1 MRLMQFMQFMR
12 QPALK
17 KIGKRVVQMG
27 LPIIVSG
34 FFLYYAVYNWNALT
48 AHSFQWDPWL
58 LALSLL
64 GFIVQEIT
72 FGLIWRAILA
82 RLGAKLGVRT
92 SMRIYLA
99 SEFVRYIPGNV
110 WHVLTRILWVSKYGV
125 SRTTAFASM
134 TIELITK
141 LAAGVFVFAISL
153 LFWHDIGAVGSF
165 LSSSF
170 IIIFGIGI
178 ILALAI
184 GLHPRILSGL
194 LNFAL
199 RVIKRQPVTLAVRYR
214 DILLVTL
221 LWSGSWIIAGGAFYL
236 MVLALWPTI
245 PIAALPICVGI
256 YAIAWDIGFV
266 SFITPSGLGFRE
278 GAIGLLFA
286 LALPVLPAS
295 LGAIIALLSRFI
307 STLAEILCV
316 GAAYLSGGQQMREV
330 QAEQSTQSTPGS
342 RLALHDVHDAQDEQ
356 ADAQNGATES
366 SPEPSHETPVN
377 AMAEGGVVGD

>member
-1 MRLMQFMQFMR
+1 MRFMQFIQR
-12 QPALK
+12 PTFK
-17 KIGKRVVQMG
+17 KIGKRVVQIG
-27 LPIIVSG
+27 LPIIVLG
-34 FFLYYAVYNWNALT
+34 FFLYYAVHNWNAL
-48 AHSFQWDPWL
+48 AAQSFHWNPWL

-64 GFIVQEIT
+64 GFIVQEIS

-82 RLGAKLGVRT
+82 RLGAKLGLRT
-92 SMRIYLA
+92 SLRIYLA

-141 LAAGVFVFAISL
+141 LAAGVLVFAISL

-165 LSSSF
+165 LNSSF
-170 IIIFGIGI
+170 IIIFGITI
-178 ILALAI
+178 ILALAV
-184 GLHPRILSGL
+184 GLHPRVLGGL

-199 RVIKRQPVTLAVRYR
+199 RALKRQPVTLTVRYR

-221 LWSGSWIIAGGAFYL
+221 LWSGSWLIAGAAFYL
-236 MVLALWPTI
+236 MVLALWPST

-286 LALPVLPAS
+286 LALPVLPVS
-295 LGAIIALLSRFI
+295 LGAIIALLSRFV
-307 STLAEILCV
+307 STMAEVLCV
-316 GAAYLSGGQQMREV
+316 GAAYLSGGRQMREV
-330 QAEQSTQSTPGS
+330 QAQAEQSGHP
-342 RLALHDVHDAQDEQ
+342 ALSDAPVEQ
-356 ADAQNGATES
+356 TEERNDDIQHSSDPAQ
-366 SPEPSHETPVN
+366 ETPIN

>member
-1 MRLMQFMQFMR
+1 MQFVQRSM
-12 QPALK
+12 LK
-17 KIGKRVVQMG
+17 KIGKRVVQIG
-27 LPIIVSG
+27 LPIIVLG
-34 FFLYYAVYNWNALT
+34 FFLYYVARNWNALA

-82 RLGAKLGVRT
+82 RLDARLGVRAT
-92 SMRIYLA
+92 LRIYLA

-141 LAAGVFVFAISL
+141 LAAGVLVFAVSL

-165 LSSSF
+165 LHSWF
-170 IIIFGIGI
+170 IILFGIFI

-184 GLHPRILSGL
+184 GLHPRVLNGL
-194 LNFAL
+194 LNVAL
-199 RVIKRQPVTLAVRYR
+199 RILKRQPVSLTVRYR

-236 MVLALWPTI
+236 MVLALWPTT

-256 YAIAWDIGFV
+256 YAIAWDIGFI

-286 LALPVLPAS
+286 LSLPVLPTS
-295 LGAIIALLSRFI
+295 LGAVIALLSRFV
-307 STLAEILCV
+307 STLAEVLCV
-316 GAAYLSGGQQMREV
+316 SVAYLSGGRQMREV
-330 QAEQSTQSTPGS
+330 QAQAEQSTQDSQ
-342 RLALHDVHDAQDEQ
+342 RALNDASDGQVEERE
-356 ADAQNGATES
+356 GHIES
-366 SPEPSHETPVN
+366 SPDPSKKTPIK
-377 AMAEGGVVGD
+377 AMAEGGAVGE

>member
-1 MRLMQFMQFMR
+1 MQRMSR
-12 QPALK
+12 PALK
-17 KIGKRVVQMG
+17 KIGIRVVQIG

-34 FFLYYAVYNWNALT
+34 FFLYYAVHNWNDLA
-48 AHSFQWDPWL
+48 AHPFQWNPWL
-58 LALSLL
+58 LVLSLP

-82 RLGAKLGVRT
+82 RLGASLGLRT
-92 SMRIYLA
+92 TLRIYLA

-141 LAAGVFVFAISL
+141 LSAGVLVFALSL

-165 LSSSF
+165 LHSWF
-170 IIIFGIGI
+170 IILFGIAI
-178 ILALAI
+178 ILALAV
-184 GLHPRILSGL
+184 GLHPRVLNGL
-194 LNFAL
+194 LNLAL
-199 RVIKRQPVTLAVRYR
+199 RILKRQPVSLTVRYR

-221 LWSGSWIIAGGAFYL
+221 LWSGSWLIAGGAFYL
-236 MVLALWPTI
+236 MVLALWPAT
-245 PIAALPICVGI
+245 PIVALPICVGI

-278 GAIGLLFA
+278 GAIALLLA

-295 LGAIIALLSRFI
+295 LGAIIALLSRFV
-307 STLAEILCV
+307 STLAEVLCV
-316 GAAYLSGGQQMREV
+316 SVAYLSGGRQMREV
-330 QAEQSTQSTPGS
+330 QAQAEQST
-342 RLALHDVHDAQDEQ
+342 LV
-356 ADAQNGATES
+356 
-366 SPEPSHETPVN
+366 
-377 AMAEGGVVGD
+377 AMAKGGV

>member
-1 MRLMQFMQFMR
+1 MQFLR
-12 QPALK
+12 RRPTLK
-17 KIGKRVVQMG
+17 KIGKRVVQIG
-27 LPIIVSG
+27 LPIIVLG
-34 FFLYYAVYNWNALT
+34 FFLYYAVHNWNALA

-82 RLGAKLGVRT
+82 RLDAPLGVRT
-92 SMRIYLA
+92 TLRIYLA
-99 SEFVRYIPGNV
+99 SEFVRYVPGNV

-134 TIELITK
+134 TVELITK
-141 LAAGVFVFAISL
+141 LSAGVLVFALSL
-153 LFWHDIGAVGSF
+153 LFWHDISAVGSF
-165 LSSSF
+165 LHSWF
-170 IIIFGIGI
+170 IILFGIFI

-184 GLHPRILSGL
+184 GLHPRVLNGL
-194 LNFAL
+194 LNLAL
-199 RVIKRQPVTLAVRYR
+199 RILKRQPVSLTVRYR

-221 LWSGSWIIAGGAFYL
+221 LWSGSWLIAGGAFYL
-236 MVLALWPTI
+236 MVLALWPTT

-286 LALPVLPAS
+286 LALPVLPTS
-295 LGAIIALLSRFI
+295 LGAIIALLSRFV
-307 STLAEILCV
+307 STLAEVLCV
-316 GAAYLSGGQQMREV
+316 SVAYLSGGRQMREV
-330 QAEQSTQSTPGS
+330 QAQAEQSTQGS
-342 RLALHDVHDAQDEQ
+342 QLAP
-356 ADAQNGATES
+356 N
-366 SPEPSHETPVN
+366 N
-377 AMAEGGVVGD
+377 ANQ